1 MSTKEK
7 VSVLQQLASNS
18 VVLFGQLVNK
28 PITAEGPQGLY
39 NQEITLMINDN
50 RPNSIIYAY
59 LNKQAAD
66 IIHYNYQEG
75 MYLGLRGYLQSH
87 NGTNAVIVS
96 SFSCF
101 NAEGERMNIY
111 YDEEEVAV
119 IN

>member
-7 VSVLQQLASNS
+7 VSPLQKLASNS

-28 PITAEGPQGLY
+28 PITVKGPQDLY
-39 NQEITLMINDN
+39 NQEITLKINDN
-50 RPNSIIYAY
+50 RSNSIIYVY

-66 IIHYNYQEG
+66 IIHFNYQEG
-75 MYLGLRGYLQSH
+75 MFLGLRGYLQSF
-87 NGTNAVIVS
+87 NGHNAVIAS

-101 NAEGERMNIY
+101 SADGERMNIY
-111 YDEEEVAV
+111 YDEDETAV